1 MEAGGMRDDWTKNA
15 VKAAVLGAFKEHV
28 DRLQTG
34 LDDFRVD
41 IPVCQKDRIQVKLI
55 RMYEF
60 VPVDV
65 KVLFALANIFGTKE
79 INVDQYSTPGC
90 ETCDWGSSYEVT
102 LDITP

>member
-15 VKAAVLGAFKEHV
+15 VKAAVLGVFK
-28 DRLQTG
+28 DRGELHSSY
-34 LDDFRVD
+34 DDFRMEV
-41 IPVCQKDRIQVKLI
+41 PVCKKDHIQVKLV

-60 VPVDV
+60 VPVNGPT
-65 KVLFALANIFGTKE
+65 LFTLANIFGTKE
-79 INVDQYSTPGC
+79 INVNQYSTSGC